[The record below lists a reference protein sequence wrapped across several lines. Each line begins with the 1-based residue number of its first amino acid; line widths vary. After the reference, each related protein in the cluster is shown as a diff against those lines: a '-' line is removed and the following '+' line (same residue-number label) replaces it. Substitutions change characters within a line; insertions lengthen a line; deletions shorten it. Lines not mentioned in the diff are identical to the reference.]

1 MKGKEESGTGGQ
13 EKSSDGHRRD
23 STAITRVCSSSFHCV
38 CVCAVRMF
46 LRLVSDELSAF
57 TYELFKIRT
66 LELPRGT
73 VLYTFTSSR
82 SSHCLSPNT

>member
-1 MKGKEESGTGGQ
+1 MGIEETAQRS
-13 EKSSDGHRRD
+13 HACVPA
-23 STAITRVCSSSFHCV
+23 STV

>member
-23 STAITRVCSSSFHCV
+23 STAITRVCSSFHCV